1 MTILRSAVAVT
12 VAVASLAAAPAQA
25 APTITT
31 DHECYSVY
39 TPLRIS
45 GTGFTPGAA
54 VQLSET
60 WIAPDGSSRFG
71 PALTATADAAGT
83 FTYAQELP
91 EIFVDHLDLNI
102 TATDAALAAQGA
114 TAAEHSAATTVGVSF
129 FGAYYPAWNTD
140 GPAPG
145 RPGFV
150 SDLDVGGYIDSNS
163 RTLFVH
169 YIRRGRL
176 VKTLRVGALSGPCST
191 LTTRFREFAF
201 RPVSPGTYEVRFDT
215 TRSWPNDDMWAGYR
229 RVKVKRAVRRA
240 SARRGL
246 VRSPSR

>member
-1 MTILRSAVAVT
+1 MTVPRSVVA
-12 VAVASLAAAPAQA
+12 AVASLAAAAPAQA

-31 DHECYSVY
+31 DRQCYSTF

-60 WIAPDGSSRFG
+60 WIDPDGASRFG
-71 PALTATADAAGT
+71 PALTATADAAGAL
-83 FTYAQELP
+83 TYAQELP

-102 TATDAALAAQGA
+102 TATDLASGAQG
-114 TAAEHSAATTVGVSF
+114 TTTVGMSF
-129 FGAYYPAWNTD
+129 FGAYYPAWNTN

-145 RPGFV
+145 RPGFAAE
-150 SDLDVGGYIDSNS
+150 LDVGGFIDSNS

-176 VKTLRVGALSGPCST
+176 VTTRRVGALSGPCAT
-191 LTTRFREFAF
+191 LTTRFREFDF
-201 RPVSPGTYEVRFDT
+201 RPVARGTYEVRFDT
-215 TRSWPNDDMWAGYR
+215 TRAWPNDDVWSGYG
-229 RVKVKRAVRRA
+229 RVTVKRPARRA

-246 VRSPSR
+246 PPLSR